1 MENSVAITMPYKY
14 LQKFIAKHPIILL
27 IYIYIEVQQFHCITL
42 GELYKVK
49 TFFL

>member
-27 IYIYIEVQQFHCITL
+27 IYIYRSATVP
-42 GELYKVK
+42 LYH
-49 TFFL
+49 TW